1 MVKVPK
7 NLINSRDYSGFGYNR
22 FQAPDFSQSEI
33 YFESVFGLIK
43 KFNLIY
49 FILFYFINTCTTSF

>member
-7 NLINSRDYSGFGYNR
+7 NLINSRGYSGFGYNR
-22 FQAPDFSQSEI
+22 FQAADFSQSEI

-43 KFNLIY
+43 KFNLI
-49 FILFYFINTCTTSF
+49 